1 MDIAYNNVSRRFV
14 GYDKYCSARSM
25 FVENRTDILVRVYVN
40 YYLLSVKNGR
50 LIIIPYLNCYK

>member
-14 GYDKYCSARSM
+14 GYDKYCSARGM

-40 YYLLSVKNGR
+40 
-50 LIIIPYLNCYK
+50 